1 MNKNNP
7 MKTEKDNK
15 ELWDKYKTNSHS
27 RFKTLPIITWI
38 ENGLKTPRGKDC
50 EIGVDKSK
58 TRQLKKKI
66 QTLNLK
72 T

>member
-27 RFKTLPIITWI
+27 RFKTSPIITWI
-38 ENGLKTPRGKDC
+38 ENGLKTLRGKDC
-50 EIGVDKSK
+50 
-58 TRQLKKKI
+58 
-66 QTLNLK
+66 
-72 T
+72 